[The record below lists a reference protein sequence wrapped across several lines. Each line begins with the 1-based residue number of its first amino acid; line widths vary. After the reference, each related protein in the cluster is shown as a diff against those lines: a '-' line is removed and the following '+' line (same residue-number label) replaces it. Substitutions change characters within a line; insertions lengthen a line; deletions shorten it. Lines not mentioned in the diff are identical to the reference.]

1 MRKKLLALLLT
12 LCMVLSLLPV
22 TAMAVEG
29 NVSQET
35 GYGNAALPA
44 APAVTG
50 DVITVTPEN
59 AQYTL
64 DGAYGSIDGKTICF
78 SGGDYTDVLVLA
90 RPTKFVGSN
99 TEYYNGEW
107 TSEKGWEPVKPNIDW
122 EQLTSTICYYNRKVE
137 NVTFTAEEGVVLPGF
152 SYSSGHVYGQNGAP
166 AYDHVRDMEI
176 VDTNRSYHAYSSL
189 KNITFQGLTISGQ
202 VFLQNYSGNQ
212 SMEAVVSGITFDGCT
227 FTGDASKMDT
237 ATFAAVKTGADSRYF
252 TNITVK
258 NCSIKNYYQGVY
270 IQGVD
275 GLTVENCV
283 IENTRHNSIAV
294 QSSTSNPVKGAVLIQ
309 ENVLKNAQ
317 DRAIRFGDMGSDVT
331 SILINNNVMV
341 GSGDTAGELI
351 KAGTLPPGAISLE
364 NNYWDGKE
372 LSTAVQTFSVPKSTG
387 IISGTFFIEL
397 DPAWCAEGYTV
408 VRDGDGNY
416 TVVNLSADN
425 AAARINEKYYAT
437 LAAATAA
444 AKDGETVTLLETTT
458 DNPAIVV
465 NNGRKITLDLAG
477 HEIGFAENSYFIVE
491 NGALNVTGSGKI
503 YEQVPYTA
511 VITMVGSNETSASEY
526 SVLTVGENVVLEGYS
541 GVLLDKNGNNTSYG
555 TVVTING
562 TIHGK
567 KDAGGYGSPS
577 ISVNGTINA
586 TEGNV
591 PKITIA
597 STAEITSERG
607 DSQNNNKAASA
618 GVYAAGYAEWEIED
632 GAKLSGNDVLSIK
645 SGKFTI
651 KGGTFTAD
659 GPFIDPAEAF
669 NNGTESTGAAISI
682 TNNNSYARNVELTVE
697 GGTFTSLNGY
707 ALYESDTAANQG
719 NALKV
724 GGTFEVLGGAFS
736 GKAGAVSS
744 KHGEKFISG
753 GHFTFNPG
761 AYLAKDK
768 MVAAST
774 EKGYTYMVTN
784 QVKVGETEVAPAPDA
799 APAVDVTKIPEGSQI
814 DVQTAIENATSSGL
828 DAAAGSVASDSNAV
842 TKEMSETALT
852 KAKEE
857 LQVTGTEG
865 SGPAAADIKLVV
877 QPYME
882 IKAES
887 YSATEAE
894 KTLQVE
900 ITPKYNLLVVKAET
914 SVDAPLIT
922 NPGTGE
928 TKNAAV
934 VEEEKDLPV
943 DRNTRVT
950 ISFQLPKGFISG
962 TDAANLYVVH
972 TKKDG
977 TTETYKPTVTEAEQE
992 SATGTTEK
1000 IYIATFTTNGFSP
1013 FLFKVD
1019 ERTASVQFT
1028 DKDGGALDSAVTY
1041 TPADVGKALPEA
1053 EAPSGQKFRGWKF
1066 TALGD
1071 TVYQT
1076 LTEAL
1081 LSELNAL
1088 RLSGTSITAT
1098 PVFYTPS
1105 SGGGSMAY
1113 DVIVPADPENGII
1126 TVSDTSASPGSTVT
1140 ITVKPDE
1147 GYALSGL
1154 TVTAQDGSELS
1165 LSDLGNGRYAFTM
1178 PESPVAIGVSFG
1190 KAGELPFADVAAN
1203 AWYHEA
1209 VQYVYENGMMLGTGE
1224 TSFSPETKLTRGMA
1238 VTILHRLEKEPAAA
1252 PNPFTDV
1259 ADSAYY
1265 NEAIA
1270 WGAENGIVNGFGNNI
1285 FRPDSSIT
1293 REEFAAILCRYA
1305 QYKGMEDSGSGDLSA
1320 FTDGDKV
1327 GSWAVEYMRW
1337 AVGNRVINGNGDGTL
1352 RPAGTATRAEAAQM
1366 LKNMLAK

>member
-78 SGGDYTDVLVLA
+78 SGGNYTDVLVLA

-176 VDTNRSYHAYSSL
+176 VDTNRSHHAYSSL
-189 KNITFQGLTISGQ
+189 KNITFQGLTISEQ

-227 FTGDASKMDT
+227 FTGDASKMNT

-294 QSSTSNPVKGAVLIQ
+294 QSSTSNPVKGAVLIR

-351 KAGTLPPGAISLE
+351 KAETLPPGAISLE

-541 GVLLDKNGNNTSYG
+541 GVLLDNNGNNTSYG

-618 GVYAAGYAEWEIED
+618 GVYAAGYAAWEIED

-724 GGTFEVLGGAFS
+724 GGAFEVLGGAFS

-753 GHFTFNPG
+753 GYF
-761 AYLAKDK
+761 
-768 MVAAST
+768 ST
-774 EKGYTYMVTN
+774 
-784 QVKVGETEVAPAPDA
+784 APDA
-799 APAVDVTKIPEGSQI
+799 KYLAEEKTVIAGSYVVDGVTCGYKVDDPLPEKVKVEIGKTEVEAPAGIAENVTNKIAE
-814 DVQTAIENATSSGL
+814 TT
-828 DAAAGSVASDSNAV
+828 AAGTSEAANSIAANMQEKDKAGEETYNKAVQELNKDISNEDNKVKDAGEEAAV
-842 TKEMSETALT
+842 TTVVAPRLDIRIQSYDEENKEL
-852 KAKEE
+852 K
-857 LQVTGTEG
+857 L
-865 SGPAAADIKLVV
+865 DIKAV
-877 QPYME
+877 YD
-882 IKAES
+882 IKATTAAEINEIVELNEERDNASNVNTVTIQKNAGELNTAGTDVVIAIPLPES
-887 YSATEAE
+887 FVSDGKKLY
-894 KTLQVE
+894 
-900 ITPKYNLLVVKAET
+900 VKH
-914 SVDAPLIT
+914 
-922 NPGTGE
+922 
-928 TKNAAV
+928 TKNNRFVAYHKADV
-934 VEEEKDLPV
+934 SGGSDGSKILTFIND
-943 DRNTRVT
+943 
-950 ISFQLPKGFISG
+950 KGFS
-962 TDAANLYVVH
+962 
-972 TKKDG
+972 
-977 TTETYKPTVTEAEQE
+977 
-992 SATGTTEK
+992 
-1000 IYIATFTTNGFSP
+1000 TFEI
-1013 FLFKVD
+1013 KVD

-1053 EAPSGQKFRGWKF
+1053 EAPSGQKFSGWKF
-1066 TALGD
+1066 TVLGD

-1076 LTEAL
+1076 LTEDL
-1081 LSELNAL
+1081 LSELNAFL
-1088 RLSGTSITAT
+1088 VNGGTVTSITAT
-1098 PVFYTPS
+1098 PMFYTPS
-1105 SGGGSMAY
+1105 SGGGTAAY
-1113 DVIVPADPENGII
+1113 DITVSADPENGTI
-1126 TVSDTSASPGSTVT
+1126 TVSDTSAAPGSTVT

-1154 TVTAQDGSELS
+1154 TITAQDGSELS
-1165 LSDLGNGRYAFTM
+1165 LTDLGNGRYAFTM

-1305 QYKGMEDSGSGDLSA
+1305 QYKGMEDSGSGDLSS